1 MYQRYLAKYQ
11 ILILLILKSQNV
23 DFFSIIIIVLL
34 LLFTISTMATQS
46 QSQVRSL
53 RYVYELKGN
62 KPCKAI
68 YNINMFTIN
77 DELSFNGIL
86 ETVLCQAEFMF
97 T

>member
-1 MYQRYLAKYQ
+1 
-11 ILILLILKSQNV
+11 
-23 DFFSIIIIVLL
+23 
-34 LLFTISTMATQS
+34 MATQS

-68 YNINMFTIN
+68 YNINVFTIN